1 MERIIPP
8 TRSLRGRMRVPGD
21 KSVTHRGLIFGTLAQ
36 GESTLRYPLKAGDTL
51 STAAVM
57 RQLGGQISEQGEHF
71 HIKGAGLRLQEPGD
85 ILDCGNAGTLIRLVA
100 GLLSGQNLFTVLT
113 GDASL
118 KRRPMGRVTTP
129 LRQMGAR
136 IEGREGGKLAP
147 LAIRGGGL
155 TGIHYE
161 MPVASAQVKS
171 SVLLAGLFA
180 DEDTEVMEPAP
191 TRDHTERVLRHYGL
205 PVEVEQ
211 LGLPGTS
218 GRSRVEGRLIRT
230 RRADPFA
237 ARDLTVP
244 GDISSAAFFIVA
256 ALITPESDVT
266 LEGVGLNPTRTGLL
280 TVLKEMGADL
290 SWEVTE
296 GHDGEPVGWIRART
310 SDLRGV
316 SVDPGLIPLMVD
328 EVPVLAAA
336 AAWAEGETYI
346 PNLEELRVKESDRVA
361 AVAKNL
367 HNLGVPVEVGPDWLR
382 IRGGNVQGG
391 GLVEPFHDHRIA
403 MAFAVCGLQKGVTVS
418 DAEWASIS
426 FPSFWED
433 LERLTAR
440 G

>member
-1 MERIIPP
+1 MERLISP
-8 TRSLRGRMRVPGD
+8 TRSLKGRMRVPGD
-21 KSVTHRGLIFGTLAQ
+21 KSVTHRGLMFGTLAG
-36 GESTLRYPLKAGDTL
+36 GESTLYYPLKAGDTL

-57 RQLGGQISEQGEHF
+57 RQLGGNITEQGDHF
-71 HIKGAGLRLQEPGD
+71 HINGIGLKLEEPGD

-100 GLLSGQNLFTVLT
+100 GLLAGQNMFTVLT

-147 LAIRGGGL
+147 LAIRGGSL

-180 DEDTEVMEPAP
+180 DEDTEVLEPAP
-191 TRDHTERVLRHYGL
+191 TRDHTERVLKHYGL
-205 PVEVEQ
+205 PVEVE
-211 LGLPGTS
+211 GS
-218 GRSRVEGRLIRT
+218 LIRT

-266 LEGVGLNPTRTGLL
+266 LEGVGLNATRTGLL

-296 GHDGEPVGWIRART
+296 GHDGEPVGWIRARS
-310 SDLRGV
+310 SDLKGV
-316 SVDPGLIPLMVD
+316 SVDPKLIPLMVD
-328 EVPVLAAA
+328 EVPILAAA
-336 AAWAEGETYI
+336 AAWAVGETYI

-367 HNLGVPVEVGPDWLR
+367 HNLGVPVEVGHDWLR
-382 IRGGNVQGG
+382 IQGGRVQGG
-391 GLVEPFHDHRIA
+391 GVVEPFHDHRIA

-418 DAEWASIS
+418 GAEWASIS

-433 LERLTAR
+433 LQRLT
-440 G
+440 GKG

>member
-1 MERIIPP
+1 MERLIQP
-8 TRSLRGRMRVPGD
+8 TKALKGKLRVPGD
-21 KSVTHRGLIFGTLAQ
+21 KSVTHRGLMLGTLAQ
-36 GESTLRYPLKAGDTL
+36 GESTLYYPLKAGDSL
-51 STAAVM
+51 STASVM
-57 RQLGGQISEQGEHF
+57 RALGAEITEQGEHF
-71 HIKGAGLRLQEPGD
+71 QIKGVGLKLKEPGD
-85 ILDCGNAGTLIRLVA
+85 ILDCGNAGTVIRLVS
-100 GLLSGQNLFTVLT
+100 GLLSGQGMFTVLT

-161 MPVASAQVKS
+161 LPVASAQVKS

-180 DEDTEVMEPAP
+180 DEDTEVVEPAP
-191 TRDHTERVLRHYGL
+191 TRDHTERVFKHYGL
-205 PVEVEQ
+205 PIEVE
-211 LGLPGTS
+211 GN
-218 GRSRVEGRLIRT
+218 LIRT
-230 RRADPFA
+230 SRAEAFG

-296 GHDGEPVGWIRART
+296 GQDGEPVGWIRAR
-310 SDLRGV
+310 SSKLRGV
-316 SVDPGLIPLMVD
+316 SVDPKLIPLMVD
-328 EVPVLAAA
+328 EVPALAAA
-336 AAWAEGETYI
+336 AAWAEGETHI

-361 AVAKNL
+361 AIAKNL
-367 HNLGVPVEVGPDWLR
+367 QNLGVPVEVGPDWLR
-382 IRGGNVQGG
+382 IKGGSVKAD

-403 MAFAVCGLQKGVTVS
+403 MAFAVCGLSVGVRVA

-426 FPSFWED
+426 FPTFWED
-433 LERLTAR
+433 LERLT
-440 G
+440 GKD